1 MIVRFRG
8 PLTAGEGSVEVWDDG
23 HGMDVATLQTAW
35 LDIATDVK
43 KGGPVA
49 RADNAASSARKGIG
63 RLAAAGLAAEMMLTT
78 RRAGADEV
86 SLLIDW
92 RDFDRE
98 VAYLDQIDVAWDVGA
113 PSVFANGGLAD
124 TTFAQVPVPH

>member
-8 PLTAGEGSVEVWDDG
+8 PLTASEGSVEVWDDG
-23 HGMDVATLQTAW
+23 HGMDVATLQTSR

-43 KGGPVA
+43 KKRTRSESGQRRVLGE
-49 RADNAASSARKGIG
+49 KGIG
-63 RLAAAGLAAEMMLTT
+63 RLAAARLAAEMMLTT

-86 SLLIDW
+86 GLLIDW

-98 VAYLDQIDVAWDVGA
+98 DAYLDQIDVAWDVGL
-113 PSVFANGGLAD
+113 PSIFADGALAD
-124 TTFAQVPVPH
+124 AAFAQAP